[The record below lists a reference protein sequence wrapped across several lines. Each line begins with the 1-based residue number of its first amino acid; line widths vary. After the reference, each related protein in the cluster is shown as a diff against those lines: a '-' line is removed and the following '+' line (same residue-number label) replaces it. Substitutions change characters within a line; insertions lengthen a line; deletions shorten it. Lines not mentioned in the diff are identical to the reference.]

1 MPYLSAYHLTGVS
14 LTLDVVYFLTAPAP
28 ELGRGVSPLR
38 CSLLQRHAAAT
49 HHSLLLK
56 EVSDVLQ
63 KKEKEMQKSN
73 MAL

>member
-1 MPYLSAYHLTGVS
+1 MSSPSDYHLTGVS
-14 LTLDVVYFLTAPAP
+14 LTLDVGYLLTAPGP
-28 ELGRGVSPLR
+28 DLRRRVSPLG